1 MLPPR
6 SGAGK
11 RGRADCGGGPD
22 CGILGASMTPK
33 SWVSAAG
40 LGLVVACG
48 TPGAPAVGGP
58 DRATNNSTV
67 VPGIPGPVAVQ
78 ATASAQDPPA
88 RTADIA
94 PAPATVATVSAPP
107 IPANARSEPSA
118 PTAEQSAALAL
129 LREERIFGSPVEHFT
144 VSNEY
149 RHDVWFG
156 YLAGL
161 GGGYVGV
168 ASDQNYTLIAAAR
181 SEVAFLVDIDRQVVD
196 LHAVYAALIAVADD
210 PEAFLGFFR
219 DSASAR
225 KAARQT
231 IAAALQE
238 RPPADRS
245 RTLALFEDHRETLA
259 DYLKKVRGQT
269 GSWLADPAA
278 YSYVRSMFATGR
290 IRVLQGNLMGRTTM
304 ASIAASARALGVAVK
319 VLYLSNA
326 EDYLFYGDR
335 FAGNVRALP
344 IDDTSVALR
353 TIHERFEGWE
363 SVGIGDWRW
372 NYQVHA
378 LADFQRRLGERA
390 GGKNHDRTAMLADAQ
405 TEGAIERV
413 AKGVSTIALARPR
426 PPDAIERGDLPAP
439 QVASAAP

>member
-1 MLPPR
+1 MLPPLG
-6 SGAGK
+6 GAGK
-11 RGRADCGGGPD
+11 RGGADCGDGPD
-22 CGILGASMTPK
+22 CGILGPPMTPK

-58 DRATNNSTV
+58 DRATRNSAAA
-67 VPGIPGPVAVQ
+67 PEIHGSVAVQ
-78 ATASAQDPPA
+78 APASEPPA
-88 RTADIA
+88 LTADIA
-94 PAPATVATVSAPP
+94 PAPPTIAANSGPA
-107 IPANARSEPSA
+107 IPTNARSEPSA

-149 RHDVWFG
+149 RHDVWFAH
-156 YLAGL
+156 LAGL

-196 LHAVYAALIAVADD
+196 LHAVYAALIAAADD

-231 IAAALQE
+231 ITAALQE
-238 RPPADRS
+238 RPSAERS
-245 RTLALFEDHRETLA
+245 RTLALFEDHREVLA

-278 YSYVRSMFATGR
+278 YSYVRTMFATGR

-304 ASIAASARALGVAVK
+304 ASIAESARALGVPVK

-335 FAGNVRALP
+335 FADNVRALP
-344 IDDTSVALR
+344 IDDDSVALR

-363 SVGIGDWRW
+363 SVGKGDWRW
-372 NYQVHA
+372 NYQVHS
-378 LADFQRRLGERA
+378 LADFQRRLGDRA
-390 GGKNHDRTAMLADAQ
+390 RGKNHDRTAMLADAHA
-405 TEGAIERV
+405 EGAIERV
-413 AKGVSTIALARPR
+413 ARGVSTIARASR
-426 PPDAIERGDLPAP
+426 PPAGELERRDLPAP
-439 QVASAAP
+439 QVAAAAP

>member
-1 MLPPR
+1 M
-6 SGAGK
+6 
-11 RGRADCGGGPD
+11 
-22 CGILGASMTPK
+22 
-33 SWVSAAG
+33 
-40 LGLVVACG
+40 
-48 TPGAPAVGGP
+48 
-58 DRATNNSTV
+58 
-67 VPGIPGPVAVQ
+67 VAV
-78 ATASAQDPPA
+78 D
-88 RTADIA
+88 
-94 PAPATVATVSAPP
+94 SAPQ
-107 IPANARSEPSA
+107 IPAIAGSVPPA
-118 PTAEQSAALAL
+118 PTAEQLAALAL

-149 RHDVWFG
+149 RHDVWFA

-161 GGGYVGV
+161 GGAYVGV

-196 LHAVYAALIAVADD
+196 LHAIYAALIAVAAD

-219 DSASAR
+219 DGASAR
-225 KAARQT
+225 KAARET
-231 IAAALQE
+231 IAAALQG
-238 RPPADRS
+238 RPAADRS
-245 RTLALFEDHRETLA
+245 RTLALFEAHREALA
-259 DYLKKVRGQT
+259 SYLKKVRGQT

-278 YSYVRSMFATGR
+278 YSYVRTMFAAGR

-304 ASIAASARALGVAVK
+304 ASIADSARALGVAVK

-335 FAGNVRALP
+335 FAANVRALP
-344 IDDTSVALR
+344 IDENSVALR

-390 GGKNHDRTAMLADAQ
+390 RGKNHDRTAMLADALA
-405 TEGAIERV
+405 EGATRRV
-413 AKGVSTIALARPR
+413 ARGVSTIALARSR
-426 PPDAIERGDLPAP
+426 PAGEVDRRDLPAP
-439 QVASAAP
+439 QVASAAR